1 MEAVGGIAIVGT
13 RIPFVIAERVG
24 EGRHLAIPARLAALM
39 PSFSVESATAAYV
52 ESRAFRARDVVSA
65 VHTNGGVVQVARRE
79 REQNRVHL
87 TFTAQVHFHSSQVHS
102 SNPLL

>member
-1 MEAVGGIAIVGT
+1 
-13 RIPFVIAERVG
+13 
-24 EGRHLAIPARLAALM
+24 M

-87 TFTAQVHFHSSQVHS
+87 TFT
-102 SNPLL
+102 LL